1 MATEYAK
8 KMQLRALAKE
18 HFDLT
23 HFPDTFPVASSMPR
37 KFIAYL
43 GPTNSGKTYHAMQAL
58 MKSKSGIYAAP
69 LRLLA
74 LENYDTMK
82 ENGID
87 VSLVTGDDRRIS
99 STAKHVAC
107 TVEMIN
113 YSKKVDVAVI
123 DENHMLADPQRGF
136 AWTSAIVGCPAS
148 TIYLI
153 APANAEP
160 AIRALVNRVGGE
172 LEVIYTQRKTL
183 LTVEDKPFNFND
195 IRAGDAFIVF
205 SRRDALAWKEHLR
218 EFGHEASTVYGNL
231 SAEVR
236 QAQAKAFREGSVNYL
251 VGTDALSMGLN
262 MPIQRIIFTDTTKFN
277 GKEVVDIPLDLV
289 HQIAGRAGRY
299 GFTEEGHV
307 TAMNPEDLAWIKEQ
321 LNSTIPPLPTKGF
334 YVAPTIQQ
342 LENMKRGI
350 SQHAE
355 LSTLLERFQ
364 DFANSEDRFF
374 IPPDLSDQIQRA
386 KWIQKHQK
394 LSLEDQFLFCLVPSP
409 INNEW
414 LEHQLKQ
421 WVQNY
426 VSGKITI
433 GLDISHALTT
443 FDHFQTKSYPSRE
456 QATLAQ
462 YEDICKLCSAYAWI
476 AYRKPE
482 AFLGVEAVIEQM
494 KVYSELVDNI
504 LRKQK
509 VRERS
514 KNKKNTNRH
523 NSSKSNNR

>member
-8 KMQLRALAKE
+8 KMQMRHLAKE

-23 HFPDTFPVASSMPR
+23 HFPDTFAVASNMPR

-74 LENYDTMK
+74 LENYDSMK

-107 TVEMIN
+107 TVEMID
-113 YSKKVDVAVI
+113 YSRKVDVAVI

-153 APANAEP
+153 APVNAEA
-160 AIRALVNRVGGE
+160 AIRALVDRVGGE
-172 LEVIYTQRKTL
+172 LEVIYTQRKTQL
-183 LTVEDKPFNFND
+183 LVEDKPFDFKD

-218 EFGHEASTVYGNL
+218 EYGLEASTVYGNL

-236 QAQAKAFREGSVNYL
+236 QSQAKAFREGTVSYL

-277 GKEVVDIPLDLV
+277 GKEIADIPLDLV
-289 HQIAGRAGRY
+289 HQIAGRAGRF

-307 TAMNPEDLAWIKEQ
+307 TAMNAEDLAWIKEQ
-321 LNSTIPPLPTKGF
+321 LASKIPALATKGF

-342 LENMKRGI
+342 LEDMRRGMG
-350 SQHAE
+350 SQTDLA
-355 LSTLLERFQ
+355 TLLGRFQ

-394 LSLEDQFLFCLVPSP
+394 LSLEEQFFFTLVPSP

-414 LEHQLKQ
+414 LEHQLKL
-421 WVQNY
+421 WVNNY
-426 VSGKITI
+426 VNGKIMA
-433 GLDISHALTT
+433 GLDITHALSS
-443 FDHFQTKSYPSRE
+443 FDHFQTKNYPSKD
-456 QATLAQ
+456 QAQLAQ
-462 YEDICKLCSAYAWI
+462 YEDICKLCSAYAWV

-482 AFLGVEAVIEQM
+482 AFLGVESVLEQM
-494 KVYSELVDNI
+494 KAYSEQVDAI
-504 LRKQK
+504 LRRQK

-514 KNKKNTNRH
+514 KNKKNTHRH
-523 NSSKSNNR
+523 KSSKSNN